1 MSVDWQS
8 ASERLH
14 HYFNLDPDLRHD
26 LVALGKEQAR
36 DDKLASKL
44 EEGRTYG
51 MRQQFYQNK
60 LRRDMAR
67 SLRRQDITEAHWAS

>member
-14 HYFNLDPDLRHD
+14 HFISMDADLRHD

-36 DDKLASKL
+36 DDKLAFKL

-60 LRRDMAR
+60 LKRDLAR
-67 SLRRQDITEAHWAS
+67 SLRRQDVTEEHW

>member
-14 HYFNLDPDLRHD
+14 HYLHLDADLRHD

-36 DDKLASKL
+36 DDKLAFKL

-51 MRQQFYQNK
+51 MRQQFYEMK
-60 LRRDMAR
+60 LRKDLTK
-67 SLRRQDITEAHWAS
+67 SLRHQDVTEAHW

>member
-14 HYFNLDPDLRHD
+14 RYLNLDADLRHD
-26 LVALGKEQAR
+26 LAALSKEQAR
-36 DDKLASKL
+36 DDKLALKL

-51 MRQQFYQNK
+51 MRQQFYEMK
-60 LRRDMAR
+60 LRKDLAR
-67 SLRRQDITEAHWAS
+67 SLRGQDITEAHWAS

>member
-14 HYFNLDPDLRHD
+14 RYLNLDPDLRQD

-51 MRQQFYQNK
+51 MRQQFYEMK
-60 LRRDMAR
+60 LRKDLVRFLR
-67 SLRRQDITEAHWAS
+67 SQDITEAHW

>member
-8 ASERLH
+8 ASERLQR
-14 HYFNLDPDLRHD
+14 YINLDADLRHD

-36 DDKLASKL
+36 DDKLAFKL

-51 MRQQFYQNK
+51 MRQQYYETK
-60 LRRDMAR
+60 LRTELAR
-67 SLRRQDITEAHWAS
+67 TLRRQDITEQHW

>member
-14 HYFNLDPDLRHD
+14 RYLNLDADLRHD
-26 LVALGKEQAR
+26 LVALGKEQAL
-36 DDKLASKL
+36 DDKLAFKL

-51 MRQQFYQNK
+51 MRQQLYEMK
-60 LRRDMAR
+60 LRKDLAR
-67 SLRRQDITEAHWAS
+67 SLRRQDVTEEHW